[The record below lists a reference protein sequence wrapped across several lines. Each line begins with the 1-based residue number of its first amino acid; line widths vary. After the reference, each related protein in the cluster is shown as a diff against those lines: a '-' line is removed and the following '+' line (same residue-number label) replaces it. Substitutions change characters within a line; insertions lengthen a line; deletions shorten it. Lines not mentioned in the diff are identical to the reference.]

1 MRPTPAQLLC
11 TGLLT
16 TALLSGCATS
26 KRPQSVEGNTTP
38 NMPPS
43 VPRSLVAPSNTDPST
58 VAVNDPPAHR
68 YSPAALALFGQ
79 LPFATTPAQGIDANL
94 DNLRQITFAN
104 EGDDFD
110 PAIDPTGKFI
120 VFASTRHR
128 PTPDLYLQST
138 TGSAVTRLTDDPAW
152 DTMPTFS
159 PDGKRIAFA
168 SNRAGNMDIYVMGL
182 DGSQPVQITSDAAH
196 DIHPSFSPDG
206 RLLVYSTQSLS
217 SGQWELVVVDLERPG
232 QKHYLGPGLFP
243 HWSPSGSK
251 IVFQRARQRGTRW
264 FSVWSIDFVNGE
276 GLHPTELA
284 ASANAA
290 CLTPQ
295 WSHDGKF
302 IVFCTVMNPMDSA
315 GASAGHAGGGA
326 GGGGEVNP
334 KPAQADIWVMNADGS
349 GRVNLTG
356 NAQVNTQPRWS
367 SDGLIYYVSSPSRFA
382 PENIWS
388 LRPQRALAALQ
399 NSGETLGVTQTP
411 GRSSTQ
417 VGAAKTANTQS
428 YVNPV
433 TPSPLGPDDR
443 ANPTQ
448 PVIVD
453 AARSTP
459 TIKSAPETVVVVGD
473 LSSPST
479 QARNQANTGTNP
491 SPPAMMNELDDQG
504 PGVDRSVQVP
514 DAFSP

>member
-1 MRPTPAQLLC
+1 MRQLPAQVLF
-11 TGLLT
+11 TGLLA
-16 TALLSGCATS
+16 TALLSGCATG
-26 KRPQSVEGNTTP
+26 KRPMSAEGNTTP
-38 NMPPS
+38 SMPPS
-43 VPRSLVAPSNTDPST
+43 VPRSLVAPSNTDPS
-58 VAVNDPPAHR
+58 VAVANDQPAQR

-79 LPFATTPAQGIDANL
+79 LPFATTTSGIDANL

-110 PAIDPTGKFI
+110 PAIDPTGKF
-120 VFASTRHR
+120 VVYASTRHR

-138 TGSAVTRLTDDPAW
+138 NGSAVTRLTDDPAW

-168 SNRAGNMDIYVMGL
+168 SNRAGNMDIYLMGL

-206 RLLVYSTQSLS
+206 RMLVYSTQSLS

-243 HWSPSGSK
+243 NWSPQGNK

-264 FSVWSIDFVNGE
+264 FSIWTIDFVNGE

-290 CLTPQ
+290 CLTPT
-295 WSHDGKF
+295 WSPDGRF
-302 IVFCTVMNPMDSA
+302 IVFCTVMNPMDANGQQGS
-315 GASAGHAGGGA
+315 
-326 GGGGEVNP
+326 EVNP

-367 SDGLIYYVSSPSRFA
+367 SDGLIYYVSSPSRYA

-388 LRPQRALAALQ
+388 LRPQRALAALRNTGDSIGASHTPASSATLNAANAQ
-399 NSGETLGVTQTP
+399 SNVNSM
-411 GRSSTQ
+411 
-417 VGAAKTANTQS
+417 
-428 YVNPV
+428 
-433 TPSPLGPDDR
+433 TPSPSGLDHR
-443 ANPTQ
+443 ATPAQ

-453 AARSTP
+453 AARSMP
-459 TIKSAPETVVVVGD
+459 TVKPAPASAPEAAIAVGD
-473 LSSPST
+473 LPAPSMRPR
-479 QARNQANTGTNP
+479 QPANTATNT
-491 SPPAMMNELDDQG
+491 SPAAMMNELDDQG
-504 PGVDRSVQVP
+504 PGASTDRSVQVP
-514 DAFSP
+514 ETFGP